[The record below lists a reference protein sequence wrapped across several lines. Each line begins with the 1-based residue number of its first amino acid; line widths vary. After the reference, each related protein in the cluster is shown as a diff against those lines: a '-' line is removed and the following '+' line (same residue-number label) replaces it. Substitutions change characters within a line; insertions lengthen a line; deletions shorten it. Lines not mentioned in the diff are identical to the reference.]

1 MFSFKPFRSN
11 SIDNSHN
18 VNTIVSNIIKKA
30 STLEIESNTTEKKRT
45 EWIKKLQPN
54 TDIILN
60 KKNKYTLCSIIGEG
74 GYGTVWKVKDM
85 NDSYFALKI
94 LKVGDTK
101 GEQIH
106 IELSNCSDIIKGY
119 NIYSVNCPSDIPDTS
134 AFIMELGYSFKV
146 VSYMECFFIIKNICS
161 NLIDLNKHDLV
172 HNDIKPYNI
181 VRKSNGT
188 YSLID
193 FSLCSD
199 VLNITDNYLIHTLW
213 YRPLEVLTNH
223 HDIDYHKADI
233 WALGCTIFELFTKKP
248 LFPNN
253 NTVLQIQQ
261 IKEYYDLLPEQQ
273 YTFLYNKLFDET
285 QNDSF
290 KNKKIF
296 TDLLLFILS
305 EQSNRPNAT
314 ILYTLVDEC
323 MSKIE

>member
-1 MFSFKPFRSN
+1 MFSFKSFKSN
-11 SIDNSHN
+11 ST
-18 VNTIVSNIIKKA
+18 VNHQNINEIVSNIIKKA
-30 STLEIESNTTEKKRT
+30 ASVEIENTAMEQKRIK
-45 EWIKKLQPN
+45 WIQSLEPN
-54 TDIILN
+54 INILLN

-74 GYGTVWKVKDM
+74 AYGTVWKVKDS

-94 LKVGDTK
+94 LKVNDTK

-106 IELSNCSDIIKGY
+106 IQLSNCADIIRGY
-119 NIYSVNCPSDIPDTS
+119 NVYSIECPSDIPDTKG
-134 AFIMELGYSFKV
+134 FIMELGYQFKV

-161 NLIDLNKHDLV
+161 NLIDLNKNDLV
-172 HNDIKPYNI
+172 HNDIKPQNI

-199 VLNITDNYLIHTLW
+199 ILNITDNYLIHTIW
-213 YRPLEVLTNH
+213 YRSFEVLTNH
-223 HDIDYHKADI
+223 HNIDYHKADI
-233 WALGCTIFELFTKKP
+233 WALGCTIFELFTKTP

-253 NTVLQIQQ
+253 NTVLQIQK
-261 IKEYYDLLPEQQ
+261 IREYYDLLPEQQ
-273 YTFLYNKLFDET
+273 YTHLYNKLFNEKQT
-285 QNDSF
+285 DSY

-296 TDLLLFILS
+296 TDLLLFMLS
-305 EQSNRPNAT
+305 DQDNRPNAT